1 METVVAQ
8 FVPTLVAILEATAET
23 MVAAQFV
30 LTLVATIEVTVVTM
44 VAIVATFVQTP
55 AATMAMDT
63 LHLPPAVLLPTIL
76 APKWVAA

>member
-8 FVPTLVAILEATAET
+8 SVPTLVAILEATAEI
-23 MVAAQFV
+23 VAAQF
-30 LTLVATIEVTVVTM
+30 TPRLVATIEVTVVTM

>member
-1 METVVAQ
+1 METMVAQ

-23 MVAAQFV
+23 MVAAQFAP
-30 LTLVATIEVTVVTM
+30 TLVATMEVTVVTM
-44 VAIVATFVQTP
+44 VVTVATFVQTP